1 MVLPSFGEIFADF
14 GNDGLAI
21 TFREFLGY
29 FVKQFWPGVNTQ
41 IDKLPYMRLDYPL
54 LVLPFFL
61 LAIIASIAFWE
72 RPTRRRGVGAGLTT
86 GLLLYVYFNTWV
98 YWVVVLGLLSAYAFW
113 RRRQD
118 PSRFSGF
125 IACWVT
131 FAIMAISFAVNYLSF
146 SAAPGAAD
154 YLYRQ
159 WIAEG
164 REPGLAALGYA
175 YLFYAF
181 LATAVVRLYWP
192 SQPRKAL
199 LFLAMIAAMVM
210 VWNVQLLTGFVPAPD
225 HWKRI
230 ISVVIFIILF
240 KMGADLIQRMG
251 RNLPRAAV
259 MATVLIVL
267 FAAAAVTKKIVNVAS
282 LSAGLQPWVAA
293 KYAFPP
299 ELADSW
305 TWISE
310 YLPGEPKIISPSTMT
325 SQYLA
330 VYTASR
336 PFVPYGILTPLPMAE
351 IEERFLTANRLFG
364 VSEDRLRAELGDLDR
379 VPPECAG
386 PECFDQRLNF
396 TKTRF
401 NLYGC
406 YFFREPFNEAVN
418 RVCAM
423 PDEYREVMLARYRRT
438 RADWPAVDAEYVF
451 YGPHERQLVPAGFSF
466 RGDPRFTLV
475 YENPLVEI
483 YRINK
488 R

>member
-1 MVLPSFGEIFADF
+1 MVLPNLKEIFTDF
-14 GNDGLAI
+14 GNDGLAVS
-21 TFREFLGY
+21 FREFLGY
-29 FVKQFWPGVNTQ
+29 FVKQFWPGVSTQ
-41 IDKLPYMRLDYPL
+41 VDKLPYMRLDYPL

-72 RPTRRRGVGAGLTT
+72 RPTRRRGVWAGLTT

-98 YWVVVLGLLSAYAFW
+98 YWVIVLGFLSIYAFM
-113 RRRQD
+113 RRRDD
-118 PSRFSGF
+118 PARLAGLA
-125 IACWVT
+125 ACWVA
-131 FAIMAISFAVNYLSF
+131 FAAMAIPFAANYLSF

-164 REPGLAALGYA
+164 REPGLTALGYA
-175 YLFYAF
+175 YLLYAF
-181 LATAVVRLYWP
+181 LAAAVMRLYWP
-192 SQPRKAL
+192 SQSRKAL

-240 KMGADLIQRMG
+240 QMGADLIQRMR
-251 RNLPRAAV
+251 RNLPRAAAA
-259 MATVLIVL
+259 ATVLIVL
-267 FAAAAVTKKIVNVAS
+267 LAAAAVAKKIVNAAS

-305 TWISE
+305 AWISE
-310 YLPGEPKIISPSTMT
+310 HLPGEPKIISPSTMT

-330 VYTASR
+330 VYTAAR
-336 PFVPYGILTPLPMAE
+336 PVVPYGILTPLPMAE
-351 IEERFLTANRLFG
+351 IEQRVLTANRLFG

-406 YFFREPFNEAVN
+406 YFFREPFNAAVN
-418 RVCAM
+418 RACAM
-423 PDEYREVMLARYRRT
+423 PDEYREAMVRRYRQT
-438 RADWPAVDAEYVF
+438 AADWSDVDADYVY
-451 YGPHERQLVPAGFSF
+451 YGPHERQFARVEF
-466 RGDPRFTLV
+466 RKDPRFTLV

-483 YRINK
+483 YRIEK
-488 R
+488 K